1 MLLRT
6 HYVDITQRKTFPAE
20 ITIQDQKIVRIIPT
34 DLPVEGYMIPGFV
47 DAHVHV
53 ESSMLVP
60 SEFARLAVRH
70 GTVATVSDPHEIANV
85 LGTEGV
91 QYMVNNGKQTPFKFY
106 FGVPSC
112 VPATTFETAG
122 ATLDAEAVEAL
133 LQQPDLY
140 YLAEVMNYPG
150 VLHQDPELWA
160 KINAAKAVG
169 KPIDGHAPALR
180 GVAAQEYAQAGIST
194 DHECTTLEE
203 ALEKLT
209 YGMHILIR
217 EGSAAKNF
225 EALIGLLP
233 AHTNQVMFCSDDKH
247 PDELLQGH
255 INQLVIRALKHG
267 VSIYDALQVA
277 CINPVRHYGLEV
289 GCLQV
294 GDWADFVLVN
304 DLEQLEVLETYI
316 NGTCVAR
323 QGKDLL
329 TQVPISTP
337 NQFHCSPKT
346 ATDFAIP
353 AQGQQHLVIQALD
366 GELITQSAV
375 VPATIHHGQAIANP
389 STDVL
394 KIAVVNRYQDAPP
407 AVAFIRG
414 IGLKKGALASCVAHD
429 SHNIVAVG
437 CTDEALSQAVNLIIE
452 HKGGIAAISEDERQV
467 LPLPVAGILSADTG
481 ETVAAAYAQ
490 IDRFAKQALGTPL
503 SAPFMTLSFMALLVI
518 PSLKLSD
525 KGLFDGVNFKWASM
539 WVDE

>member
-6 HYVDITQRKTFPAE
+6 HYVDIAQRKTFPAE
-20 ITIQDQKIVRIIPT
+20 ITIQDQKIVRIMPT
-34 DLPVEGYMIPGFV
+34 DQPVEGYMIPGFV

-122 ATLDAEAVEAL
+122 ATLDAQAVKAL

-160 KINAAKAVG
+160 KINAAKTVG

-180 GVAAQEYAQAGIST
+180 GVAAQQYAQAGIST

-233 AHTNQVMFCSDDKH
+233 VHTDHVMFCSDDKH

-277 CINPVRHYGLEV
+277 CVNPVRHYGLEV

-294 GDWADFVLVN
+294 GDWADFVLVK

-329 TQVPISTP
+329 TRVPISTP

-375 VPATIHHGQAIANP
+375 VPTTIRDGQAIANP

-414 IGLKKGALASCVAHD
+414 IGLKTGALASCVAHD

-437 CTDEALSQAVNLIIE
+437 CTDEALSQAVNLIIQ
-452 HKGGIAAISEDERQV
+452 HKGGVAAVGEDRQQV

-490 IDRFAKQALGTPL
+490 IDQFAKQALGTTL

-525 KGLFDGVNFKWASM
+525 KGLFDGANFKWASL
-539 WVDE
+539 WVDN